1 MQSRHFTPL
10 LLLRDFRQRTALL
23 RDFAKGYHPVDR
35 ATIEHELAVAPAL
48 PPLWRDVFWGLTL
61 ALTLFAIAPFLLP
74 GYFWGANDARHHVY
88 FLFEYDRLVQDGIWW
103 PRWSPDF
110 AFGYGYPFFNIYGL
124 LSHFLAEL
132 LHHFLSFD
140 YTAAIEAIFVLSILG
155 SATAMYLYIRAWQGR
170 AAGLVA
176 ALVYT
181 YIPYHLLNLY
191 IRANLA
197 ESMAFVWLPLC
208 LWTLRQGVLQPHYRW
223 LVGLALSYAGLMLT
237 SNLVIVLF
245 SPLLGLYAVL
255 LVLVYSRPKLA
266 AKGWRER
273 PLGWLRTALVPGLG
287 LLGGIGLSAI
297 FWLPMVL
304 ERQYVRVDQWF
315 DGRYDFRG
323 HFLYFF
329 QLFSPQWDFGTSQ
342 IGPHDP
348 IGFQIGV
355 AALLLAGLG
364 ILLLWPTIR
373 YQRWEIGCF
382 VGVAFLT
389 TGFALTWSAPL
400 WELPVVGAVL
410 KSAQFPWRWLSITS
424 LCVSVLSGLVFHAQI
439 ALPTRFPTLPLI
451 TLVAVV
457 LLSSY
462 PYLQVQIEEPAEGPV
477 SLAAL
482 MRFQQS
488 SDEMTGSTAWVKEI
502 PTWSAA
508 ADYYI
513 HQAQQGE
520 VVQPVT
526 SLLDTNA
533 PGFDY
538 KTLGGGTIAHSTVM
552 EEVFFCTN
560 WNKAEKSCSPRADK
574 VLVFNHFYYPGWRA
588 YLLDG
593 QHGQP
598 VQELAIIPEQTGT
611 LGRMTVAVPPVGE
624 GYILLRFE
632 DTGPRIIGRYASWTT
647 IGLLVLGWVGWQ
659 WQKRRPVA
667 STGAATER

>member
-1 MQSRHFTPL
+1 MQSQPL
-10 LLLRDFRQRTALL
+10 IPQTAVRAALRTKIRLRRALI
-23 RDFAKGYHPVDR
+23 RESGVDP
-35 ATIEHELAVAPAL
+35 ATLDAEQAIATGLPA
-48 PPLWRDVFWGLTL
+48 LWRDAFLWLTL
-61 ALTLFAIAPFLLP
+61 ILTSFAIAPFLLP

-124 LSHFLAEL
+124 LSHFLAEV
-132 LHHFLSFD
+132 LHHFLNFD

-155 SATAMYLYIRAWQGR
+155 SAAAMYLYIRAWQGR
-170 AAGLVA
+170 AAGLIA

-191 IRANLA
+191 VRANLA

-208 LWTLRQGVLQPHYRW
+208 LWTLRQGVLQPRYRW
-223 LVGLALSYAGLMLT
+223 LVGLAISYAGLMLT

-245 SPLLGLYAVL
+245 SPVLGLYAVL
-255 LVLVYSRPKLA
+255 LVLVYSRPKIVDSSWSGQLV
-266 AKGWRER
+266 
-273 PLGWLRTALVPGLG
+273 GWLRTGLIPGLG

-304 ERQYVRVDQWF
+304 ERKYVRVDQWF
-315 DGRYDFRG
+315 DGRYDFHG

-329 QLFSPQWDFGTSQ
+329 QLFRPQWGFGTSQ
-342 IGPHDP
+342 VGPDDP
-348 IGFQIGV
+348 LGFQLG
-355 AALLLAGLG
+355 LAGLG
-364 ILLLWPTIR
+364 LAAVGMLLLWPAVR
-373 YQRWEIGCF
+373 WQRWEIGCF
-382 VGVAFLT
+382 VGVAVLT
-389 TGFALTWSAPL
+389 TGFALTWGAPL
-400 WELPVVGAVL
+400 WDLPLVGAIL
-410 KSAQFPWRWLSITS
+410 QSAQFPWRWLSITS
-424 LCVSVLSGLVFHAQI
+424 LCISVLSGLALHTQLL
-439 ALPTRFPTLPLI
+439 LPTRVPTLPVIAL
-451 TLVAVV
+451 AGVV
-457 LLSSY
+457 LLTSY
-462 PYLQVQIEEPAEGPV
+462 PYLQVQITEPAEGPV

-502 PTWSAA
+502 PTWSNA

-513 HQAQQGE
+513 HQDAAGE
-520 VVQPVT
+520 PVKPVT
-526 SLLDTNA
+526 SLLDTTA

-538 KTLGGGTIAHSTVM
+538 KSLGGGTVAHSTVM

-560 WNKAEKSCSPRADK
+560 WNKAEKSCSPRDDK

-593 QHGQP
+593 QHGAP
-598 VQELAIIPEQTGT
+598 IQELPIVPEPTGT

-632 DTGPRIIGRYASWTT
+632 DTEPRIIGRYLSWIT
-647 IGLLVLGWVGWQ
+647 IGLLIIGGAGWHFFPRWR
-659 WQKRRPVA
+659 K
-667 STGAATER
+667 AT